1 MNDLWD
7 SQFVPGEVV
16 ALWTEVLS
24 ENNLKMCQ
32 TSKVGGYVMLSHVY

>member
-32 TSKVGGYVMLSHVY
+32 SSKV